1 MVAEGHVL
9 CSAQGMDR
17 QKELDALAQVDH
29 LIQDADRRIRDLER
43 TMNEAV
49 ADWHDVSKAEDLLAQ
64 LRLALVKYKA
74 RRAAIAQFIDDME
87 SGRL

>member
-1 MVAEGHVL
+1 MNRHN
-9 CSAQGMDR
+9 
-17 QKELDALAQVDH
+17 ELDDLAQVDR

-43 TMNEAV
+43 TMHEGE
-49 ADWHDVSKAEDLLAQ
+49 ADWHHVTQAEDLLAQ

>member
-1 MVAEGHVL
+1 
-9 CSAQGMDR
+9 MDR
-17 QKELDALAQVDH
+17 RKELDALAQVDR
-29 LIQDADRRIRDLER
+29 LIEDADRRIRDLER
-43 TMNEAV
+43 TMREAH
-49 ADWHDVSKAEDLLAQ
+49 ADWHDVSKAEDLLAR

>member
-1 MVAEGHVL
+1 
-9 CSAQGMDR
+9 MDR
-17 QKELDALAQVDH
+17 QKELDDLAHVDR
-29 LIQDADRRIRDLER
+29 LIGDADRRIRDLEQ
-43 TMNEAV
+43 TMKNAV
-49 ADWHDVSKAEDLLAQ
+49 ADWHDVNKAEDLLAQ

>member
-1 MVAEGHVL
+1 MRTLFARPP
-9 CSAQGMDR
+9 GMDR
-17 QKELDALAQVDH
+17 QKELDDLAQVDR

-43 TMNEAV
+43 TMHEAV
-49 ADWHDVSKAEDLLAQ
+49 ADWHEVTKAEDVLAQ
-64 LRLALVKYKA
+64 MRLALVKYKA

>member
-1 MVAEGHVL
+1 MLAPRARSLPAAGV
-9 CSAQGMDR
+9 DR
-17 QKELDALAQVDH
+17 QKEIDDLAQVDR
-29 LIQDADRRIRDLER
+29 LIEDADRRIRDLER
-43 TMNEAV
+43 TMKEAV
-49 ADWHDVSKAEDLLAQ
+49 ADWHDVSKAEDLLAR

>member
-1 MVAEGHVL
+1 
-9 CSAQGMDR
+9 MDR
-17 QKELDALAQVDH
+17 RKELDDLANVDRM
-29 LIQDADRRIRDLER
+29 IADADRRIRDLES
-43 TMNEAV
+43 TMREAR
-49 ADWHDVSKAEDLLAQ
+49 ADWHDVNKAEDLLAQ